1 MGTTL
6 NLYEVSQLLRDAVA
20 AMDVDTE
27 TGEIAPDW
35 AKFLDEIEMER
46 NVKLLSCARLYKEWD
61 AYAEMIRGQ
70 EKELAARRHAH
81 EARAERIKDW
91 MSVNMTPGEKIE
103 DGVARLSWRKSAHV
117 EILREADI
125 PQEYVKT
132 TISYDKTSIRADLKD
147 GKTVPGT
154 RMVETNNLQIK

>member
-1 MGTTL
+1 MGKTL

-20 AMDVDTE
+20 AADVDTD

-35 AKFLDEIEMER
+35 AKFLDDIEMER
-46 NVKLLSCARLYKEWD
+46 NVKLLNCARLYKEWD
-61 AYAEMIRGQ
+61 AYAEMIRDQ

-103 DGVARLSWRKSAHV
+103 DGAARLSWRKSARV
-117 EILREADI
+117 EIFRESDI
-125 PQEYVKT
+125 PEKYVKT
-132 TISYDKTSIRADLKD
+132 TISYDKATIRADLKD
-147 GKTVPGT
+147 GKAVPGT
-154 RMVETNNLQIK
+154 MMVETNSLQIK